1 MRRASDTSSM
11 HSDAEDDDSN
21 GFPDSDVSSRS
32 FLHPDDTPG
41 TNSSS
46 SGRRR
51 HFATKIAKHYQRS
64 KESLKEAREDLKN
77 KDEEGRPTTFAAG
90 PTENIISYPDYRD
103 FKSIG
108 GFASGLQDKL
118 FAKMIGGILP
128 ADAVEHYSG
137 AGSDKRKDTER
148 PQFSVTVMSGNFRRF
163 NQRIGVVFVLQHRL
177 IRLMTWRKPTH
188 TLSALALYSFICLD
202 PYLIASV
209 PLAAILLF
217 VMVPAYIS
225 RHPPAPSRLPTDPY
239 PSRGP
244 PSAIPPEV
252 KAVSEFSKDFFR
264 NLRDLQNTMED
275 FSAAHDQVIQ
285 ILGPPTNFSSE
296 TLSSG
301 VFLILSF
308 ITLALFIGA
317 RHVPWQP
324 VMLVTGWG
332 ITILCH
338 PSMQQPIQDAHKQHV
353 IPSEKRARKVFK
365 QWVAKD
371 IILDTKPDEREVEI
385 FELQRKDSN
394 GEWEAWMFSPL
405 PYEKLSAAR
414 LAGEKPRGTRFLED
428 VIPPK
433 GWHWMDEKW
442 MLDLAS
448 KDWVEERY
456 LEGVEVEIAE
466 ERWVYDILTGD
477 EGYRGTGEWRRRRWL
492 RTVRRHVVNDNGF
505 IAYNDDTHI
514 AF

>member
-1 MRRASDTSSM
+1 MRRT
-11 HSDAEDDDSN
+11 SDAS
-21 GFPDSDVSSRS
+21 VSSDIS
-32 FLHPDDTPG
+32 NDDPVLLHPDDTPDS
-41 TNSSS
+41 T

-51 HFATKIAKHYQRS
+51 SKFAKRVSKHYHRT
-64 KESLKEAREDLKN
+64 KDGLKETREDLKN
-77 KDEEGRPTTFAAG
+77 KDEEGRNTGLAAG
-90 PTENIISYPDYRD
+90 PTENIIASPDFRD
-103 FKSIG
+103 FKSLS

-128 ADAVEHYSG
+128 ADAVEHYATQ
-137 AGSDKRKDTER
+137 AGDKRKDTER
-148 PQFSVTVMSGNFRRF
+148 PPFSVTLMSSNFRRF
-163 NQRIGVVFVLQHRL
+163 NQRIGVVFVLQHRI
-177 IRLMTWRKPTH
+177 IRLMTWRQPTH
-188 TLSALALYSFICLD
+188 TLAALALYSFICLD

-209 PLAAILLF
+209 PLASVLLF

-264 NLRDLQNTMED
+264 NLRDLQNSMDD
-275 FSAAHDQVIQ
+275 FSNAHDNVIQ
-285 ILGPPTNFSSE
+285 LLGPPTNFSSE

-301 VFLILSF
+301 VFLILSL
-308 ITLALFIGA
+308 ITLTLFIGA

-332 ITILCH
+332 ITIMCH
-338 PSMQQPIQDAHKQHV
+338 PRMQKPIEAAHKEHV
-353 IPSEKRARKVFK
+353 IPNEKKMRKGFK

-385 FELQRKDSN
+385 FELQKKDGN
-394 GEWEAWMFSPL
+394 GEWEAWMFSPV
-405 PYEKLSAAR
+405 PYEKLSPAR
-414 LAGEKPRGTRFLED
+414 LAGDKPKGTRFLED
-428 VIPPK
+428 VVPPE
-433 GWHWMDEKW
+433 GWNWMDERW
-442 MLDLAS
+442 MLDLDS
-448 KDWVEERY
+448 REWVEERY

-466 ERWVYDILTGD
+466 ERWVYDILAGE

-505 IAYNDDTHI
+505 IAYHEDAI

>member
-1 MRRASDTSSM
+1 MRRASDASV
-11 HSDAEDDDSN
+11 HSDLSADDYSIA
-21 GFPDSDVSSRS
+21 DSDITDATGYSSSSRY
-32 FLHPDDTPG
+32 LHPDDTPESG
-41 TNSSS
+41 
-46 SGRRR
+46 GRRR
-51 HFATKIAKHYQRS
+51 RHLAKLAKHLRN
-64 KESLKEAREDLKN
+64 EGLKDIRLDNKN
-77 KDEEGRPTTFAAG
+77 KDEEGRNTGFAAG
-90 PTENIISYPDYRD
+90 PTEGIVSSGDR
-103 FKSIG
+103 SLG

-128 ADAVEHYSG
+128 PDTVEHYAAVSG
-137 AGSDKRKDTER
+137 DKRKDTER
-148 PQFSVTVMSGNFRRF
+148 PQFSVTVMSSNFRRF

-177 IRLMTWRKPTH
+177 IRLVTWRRPTH

-209 PLAAILLF
+209 PLASILLF
-217 VMVPAYIS
+217 VMVPAFIA

-239 PSRGP
+239 TSRGP

-275 FSAAHDQVIQ
+275 FSTAHDQVIQ

-301 VFLILSF
+301 IFLILSF
-308 ITLALFIGA
+308 ITCTLFIGA

-324 VMLVTGWG
+324 VMLVAGWA

-338 PSMQQPIQDAHKQHV
+338 PKLQKPITEAHTTHV
-353 IPSEKRARKVFK
+353 VPNEKKAKKAFK

-385 FELQRKDSN
+385 FELQKKDSQ
-394 GEWEAWMFSPL
+394 GEWEAWMFSPH

-414 LAGEKPRGTRFLED
+414 LAGEKAKGTRFLED
-428 VIPPK
+428 VVPPK
-433 GWHWMDEKW
+433 GWHWKDPKW
-442 MLDLAS
+442 TLDLAS
-448 KDWVEERY
+448 QDWVEERY

-466 ERWVYDILTGD
+466 ERWVYDIIRGD

-492 RTVRRHVVNDNGF
+492 RMVRRHVVNDNGA
-505 IAYNDDTHI
+505 IAYNEDHI